1 MFKIKNTY
9 MNPNGLYSVTKGTE
23 NLYRIYKNP
32 NAKDLFIK
40 AQKAKSVEERKIL
53 FEQMGEYEVVNESP
67 KQHNKSRILQF
78 LKGLFNA
85 F

>member
-32 NAKDLFIK
+32 NAKDLFVK
-40 AQKAKSVEERKIL
+40 AQKAETVEEKRTL

-67 KQHNKSRILQF
+67 KQHHKNRILQF
-78 LKGLFNA
+78 LKGLLNA